1 MQSGEDASGTW
12 SMRHRL
18 ALGLALATLLPV
30 LLFGAALLWSQWR
43 DSRDTLMLRLDANAR
58 LNAGVIDDYL
68 DAQQAGLDLLA
79 DQLELDSSRAKP
91 DLAKLLYLYPGM
103 LRALHADADGNVTL
117 VRDARGRALAP
128 PDGGVGGEAWFRWVR
143 AQSRIHV
150 SGVHRQQA
158 FGDEAVVTIS
168 APVLRGNVFDG
179 ALQAAIPV
187 ERFTRLPSQS
197 LARRDLQLLLLD
209 TDNRVIHAAPAL
221 DFSVLDDAGPLGR
234 QLRAL
239 ARPSEREVQVRRMSG
254 LLHDGGDAYV
264 AAVRL
269 QHGWTLVLA
278 APGAILWAPLW
289 PRLLLL
295 LVLLGASTIGVGAVI
310 WWQRRMLGDSLGY
323 LLASLRGYAL
333 GGRIDASANA
343 RLPDELLPLAE
354 GIGEL
359 GARMN
364 AAFDE
369 LNKVL
374 EEREQVIAA
383 RTDSL
388 RRAVA
393 ELDRISRTDALTGC
407 LNYRGFVEAGQRLW
421 AEAHE
426 SGKPLLVLALD
437 IDHFKRYNDLYGH
450 AEGDSALRR
459 FAGAVRSA
467 LLHSDDVLAR
477 PGGEEFTVLLPATTH
492 AQAMH
497 VAKRVCQRVRDA
509 DIAHAGSPKGRITVS
524 VGVATLSAVD
534 TELEDLLKRADAAL
548 YRAKDA
554 GRDTF
559 SD

>member
-1 MQSGEDASGTW
+1 MRSGEDASGTW

-18 ALGLALATLLPV
+18 AFGLALVTLLPV

-43 DSRDTLMLRLDANAR
+43 DSRDTLFMRLDANAR
-58 LNAGVIDDYL
+58 LNAGVIDDYI

-79 DQLELDSSRAKP
+79 DQMAMDLSRAKP
-91 DLAKLLYLYPGM
+91 DLAKLLYIYPGM
-103 LRALHADADGNVTL
+103 LRALHVDADGNVTL
-117 VRDARGRALAP
+117 VRDARGRELAP
-128 PDGGVGGEAWFRWVR
+128 PAGGVGGEAWFRWVR

-150 SGVHRQQA
+150 SGVHRQDA
-158 FGDEAVVTIS
+158 YGDEAVVTIS
-168 APVLRGNVFDG
+168 APVLRGNTFDG

-187 ERFTRLPSQS
+187 ESFTRLPSES

-209 TDNRVIHAAPAL
+209 ADNRVIHAAPAL
-221 DFSVLDDAGPLGR
+221 DFSILADAGPQGR

-239 ARPSEREVQVRRMSG
+239 AQPSGREVRVRRMPG
-254 LLHDGGDAYV
+254 LLHDGDDGYV

-269 QHGWTLVLA
+269 QHGWTLALV
-278 APGAILWAPLW
+278 APGAVLRAPLLPW
-289 PRLLLL
+289 LLLL
-295 LVLLGASTIGVGAVI
+295 AAMLGATLLGVGAAI
-310 WWQRRMLGDSLGY
+310 WWQRKMLSDSLGY

-333 GGRIDASANA
+333 GGRIDTSVNA
-343 RLPDELLPLAE
+343 RLPVELLPLAE

-374 EEREQVIAA
+374 EEREHVIAT

-388 RRAVA
+388 RQAVA
-393 ELDRISRTDALTGC
+393 ELDRLSRTDALTGS
-407 LNYRGFVEAGQRLW
+407 LNYRGFVEAGERLW
-421 AEAHE
+421 GEAQA
-426 SGKPLLVLALD
+426 SGKPLSVLALD
-437 IDHFKRYNDLYGH
+437 IDYFKRYNDLYGH
-450 AEGDSALRR
+450 SEGDSALRR

-509 DIAHAGSPKGRITVS
+509 DIAHAGSPKQRITVS
-524 VGVATLSAVD
+524 VGVATLQPGD
-534 TELEDLLKRADAAL
+534 TEVEDILKRADAAL
-548 YRAKDA
+548 YRAKAA
-554 GRDTF
+554 GRDTI

>member
-12 SMRHRL
+12 SMRYRL
-18 ALGLALATLLPV
+18 AFGLALATLLPV

-58 LNAGVIDDYL
+58 LNAGVIDDYM

-79 DQLELDSSRAKP
+79 DQMAMDLSRAKP
-91 DLAKLLYLYPGM
+91 DLAKLLYIYPGM
-103 LRALHADADGNVTL
+103 LRALHVDADGNVTL
-117 VRDARGRALAP
+117 VRDARGRELAP
-128 PDGGVGGEAWFRWVR
+128 PAGGVGGEAWFRWVR
-143 AQSRIHV
+143 AQSRIYV
-150 SGVHRQQA
+150 SGVHRQDA
-158 FGDEAVVTIS
+158 YGDEAVVTIS
-168 APVLRGNVFDG
+168 APVLRGNAFDG
-179 ALQAAIPV
+179 ALQAAIPI
-187 ERFTRLPSQS
+187 ESFTRLSSES

-209 TDNRVIHAAPAL
+209 ADNRVIHAAPGL
-221 DFSVLDDAGPLGR
+221 NFSVLDDAGPLGR

-239 ARPSEREVQVRRMSG
+239 ARPSDREVRVRRMSG
-254 LLHDGGDAYV
+254 LLHDGDDAYV
-264 AAVRL
+264 VAVRL
-269 QHGWTLVLA
+269 KQGWTLVLA
-278 APGAILWAPLW
+278 APGAVLRAPLLPW
-289 PRLLLL
+289 LLLL
-295 LVLLGASTIGVGAVI
+295 AAMLGVTLLGVGAAI
-310 WWQRRMLGDSLGY
+310 WWQRKMLSDSLGY

-333 GGRIDASANA
+333 GGRIDASVNA

-374 EEREQVIAA
+374 EEREHVIAT

-388 RRAVA
+388 RQAVA
-393 ELDRISRTDALTGC
+393 ELDRLSRTDALTGS
-407 LNYRGFVEAGQRLW
+407 LNYRGFLEAGERLW
-421 AEAHE
+421 GEAQA
-426 SGKPLLVLALD
+426 SGKPLSVLALD

-450 AEGDSALRR
+450 AQGDSALRR

-497 VAKRVCQRVRDA
+497 VANRVCQRVRAA
-509 DIAHAGSPKGRITVS
+509 DIAHAGSPKERITVS
-524 VGVATLSAVD
+524 VGVATLQPGDAEV
-534 TELEDLLKRADAAL
+534 EDILKRADAAL
-548 YRAKDA
+548 YRAKAA
-554 GRDTF
+554 GRDTT